1 MNRWKMNNLRR
12 LPLAVVLGAALVLT
26 AIVSTFFTG
35 SNPSQFATG
44 TQEASYAESTGLHCS
59 GLTSSAVTFFN
70 TTSDSHKISVTWITS
85 SGSSGS
91 ATSKLAAHAIWRVSE
106 FGKGSVFAAEAQI
119 NGGGV
124 VASVDGANG
133 LQSSCSSVGTTSW
146 YGAGFDT
153 KVGSTGELSIYNPTA
168 TAAVFNVS
176 TFTVKGFIAP
186 ASFQGLSVGAHKL
199 LVLDLGSQL
208 VNTSN
213 IGVHVKVLRG
223 SLEILGIQKSGNSV
237 SYYPGQ
243 NQASQQN
250 WFPLVTTE
258 NKAAAQLRFAN
269 PTANPISVTVKISLP
284 PYSVEP
290 QSVIV
295 APFNVDAIT
304 ITPNTAIPASGFAFV
319 SSSSSAPL
327 LTTLALGTSKGIM
340 LNAPAT
346 PLSSLL
352 LANFNASPVSK
363 VVITN
368 VSKQSVTVNSSLL
381 TGSKSASRGS
391 KFSLKAGETVQVNL
405 LNEQA
410 GQIFSTEKNVLLVT
424 AAFTTAPAGIALLS
438 NLNSR

>member
-1 MNRWKMNNLRR
+1 MNNLRR

-35 SNPSQFATG
+35 SNPSQFAAG

-91 ATSKLAAHAIWRVSE
+91 ATSKLAAHSIWRVSE

-340 LNAPAT
+340 LNAPAN

>member
-1 MNRWKMNNLRR
+1 MNNLRR
-12 LPLAVVLGAALVLT
+12 LPLAVVLGAARGLT
-26 AIVSTFFTG
+26 AIVRTFFTG
-35 SNPSQFATG
+35 STPSQFAAG

-146 YGAGFDT
+146 YGAGFDP
-153 KVGSTGELSIYNPTA
+153 KVGSPGELSIYNPTA

-284 PYSVEP
+284 PYSVAP

-340 LNAPAT
+340 LNAPAN

>member
-1 MNRWKMNNLRR
+1 MNNLRR
-12 LPLAVVLGAALVLT
+12 LPLALVLGAALVLT

-35 SNPSQFATG
+35 SNPSQFAAG

-85 SGSSGS
+85 SGSTGS
-91 ATSKLAAHAIWRVSE
+91 ATSKLAAHAVWRVSE

-124 VASVDGANG
+124 VASMDGANG

>member
-1 MNRWKMNNLRR
+1 MNNLRR
-12 LPLAVVLGAALVLT
+12 LPLAAVLGAALVLT
-26 AIVSTFFTG
+26 AIVSTIFTG
-35 SNPSQFATG
+35 SNPSQFAAG

-70 TTSDSHKISVTWITS
+70 TTSDSHKISVTWLTD
-85 SGSSGS
+85 SGTSGS
-91 ATSKLAAHAIWRVSE
+91 ATSKLAAHANWRISE
-106 FGKGSVFAAEAQI
+106 LGKGSVFAAEAQI

-176 TFTVKGFIAP
+176 TFTAKGFIAP

-223 SLEILGIQKSGNSV
+223 SLEIVGIQKSGNSV

-269 PTANPISVTVKISLP
+269 PSADPISVTVKISLP
-284 PYSVEP
+284 PYSVQP
-290 QSVIV
+290 QTVIV

-304 ITPNTAIPASGFAFV
+304 ITPNTAIPANGFAFV

-391 KFSLKAGETVQVNL
+391 KFLLKAGETVQVNL

>member
-1 MNRWKMNNLRR
+1 MNNLRR

-26 AIVSTFFTG
+26 GILSTIFTG
-35 SNPSQFATG
+35 SNPSQFAAG

-70 TTSDSHKISVTWITS
+70 TTPDSHKISVTWLTD
-85 SGSSGS
+85 SGASGS
-91 ATSKLAAHAIWRVSE
+91 ATSKLAAHANWRISE

-146 YGAGFDT
+146 FGAGFDT

-176 TFTVKGFIAP
+176 TFTGKGFIAP

-223 SLEILGIQKSGNSV
+223 SLEIVGIQKSGNSV
-237 SYYPGQ
+237 SYYLGQ

-269 PTANPISVTVKISLP
+269 PSADPISVTVKISLP
-284 PYSVEP
+284 PYSVQP
-290 QSVIV
+290 QTVIV

-304 ITPNTAIPASGFAFV
+304 ITPNTAIPANGFAFV

>member
-1 MNRWKMNNLRR
+1 MNNLRR

>member
-1 MNRWKMNNLRR
+1 MNNLRR
-12 LPLAVVLGAALVLT
+12 LPLALVLGAALVLT

-35 SNPSQFATG
+35 SNPSQFAAG

-85 SGSSGS
+85 SGSTGS
-91 ATSKLAAHAIWRVSE
+91 ATSKLAAHAVWRVSE

-176 TFTVKGFIAP
+176 TFTAKGFIAP

-391 KFSLKAGETVQVNL
+391 KFLLKAGETVQVNL

>member
-1 MNRWKMNNLRR
+1 MNNLRR
-12 LPLAVVLGAALVLT
+12 LPLALVLGAALVLT

-35 SNPSQFATG
+35 SNPSQFAAG

>member
-1 MNRWKMNNLRR
+1 MNNLRR

-35 SNPSQFATG
+35 SNPSQFAAG

-85 SGSSGS
+85 SGSTGS
-91 ATSKLAAHAIWRVSE
+91 ATSKLAAHAVWRVSE

-237 SYYPGQ
+237 SYYSGQ

-391 KFSLKAGETVQVNL
+391 KFLLKAGETVQVNL

-424 AAFTTAPAGIALLS
+424 SAFTTAPAGIALLS

>member
-1 MNRWKMNNLRR
+1 MNNLRR

-26 AIVSTFFTG
+26 AIVSSIFAG
-35 SNPSQFATG
+35 SNPSKFAAG
-44 TQEASYAESTGLHCS
+44 TLESSYAESTGLHCS
-59 GLTSSAVTFFN
+59 GLTSSAITFFN
-70 TTSDSHKISVTWITS
+70 TTSDSHKISVTWLTD
-85 SGSSGS
+85 SGTSGS
-91 ATSKLAAHAIWRVSE
+91 ATSKLAAHANWRISE
-106 FGKGSVFAAEAQI
+106 FGKGSIFAAEAQI

-133 LQSSCSSVGTTSW
+133 LQSSCSSIGTTSW

-258 NKAAAQLRFAN
+258 NNAAAQLRFAN

-319 SSSSSAPL
+319 RSSSSAPL

-368 VSKQSVTVNSSLL
+368 VSMQSVTVNSSLL

>member
-1 MNRWKMNNLRR
+1 MNNLRR
-12 LPLAVVLGAALVLT
+12 LPLALVLGAALVLT

-35 SNPSQFATG
+35 SNPSQFAAG

-70 TTSDSHKISVTWITS
+70 TTSDSHKISVTWITG
-85 SGSSGS
+85 SGSTGS
-91 ATSKLAAHAIWRVSE
+91 ATSKLAAHAVWRVSE

-124 VASVDGANG
+124 VASMDGANG

>member
-1 MNRWKMNNLRR
+1 MNNLRR

-35 SNPSQFATG
+35 SNPSQFAAG

-340 LNAPAT
+340 LNAPAN

>member
-1 MNRWKMNNLRR
+1 MNNLRR

-85 SGSSGS
+85 SGSTGS

-340 LNAPAT
+340 LNAPAI

>member
-1 MNRWKMNNLRR
+1 MNNLRR

-26 AIVSTFFTG
+26 AIVSTIFTG
-35 SNPSQFATG
+35 SNPSQFAAG

-70 TTSDSHKISVTWITS
+70 TTSDSHKISVTWLTD
-85 SGSSGS
+85 SGTSGS
-91 ATSKLAAHAIWRVSE
+91 ATSKLAAHANWRISE

-269 PTANPISVTVKISLP
+269 PSADPISVTVKISLP